1 MKKVLND
8 NDSNLAYKLCV
19 EYGKSQA
26 KVAAFLGVGQA
37 TISRIIRSQLQMQKE
52 LVQEENT
59 LVSQAER
66 EEGLK

>member
-8 NDSNLAYKLCV
+8 TDSNLAYKLCV

-37 TISRIIRSQLQMQKE
+37 TISRIIRSQLQMQKNWFKKKIR
-52 LVQEENT
+52 LFHK
-59 LVSQAER
+59 LKER
-66 EEGLK
+66 RD

>member
-8 NDSNLAYKLCV
+8 TDSNLAYKLCV

-37 TISRIIRSQLQMQKE
+37 TISRIIHSQIQMQKE
-52 LVQEENT
+52 LVQEQKE
-59 LVSQAER
+59 LISQADR
-66 EEGLK
+66 EERLK

>member
-8 NDSNLAYKLCV
+8 TESNLAYKRCG
-19 EYGKSQA
+19 EYGKAQA

>member
-8 NDSNLAYKLCV
+8 TDSNLAYKLCV

-52 LVQEENT
+52 
-59 LVSQAER
+59 
-66 EEGLK
+66 

>member
-8 NDSNLAYKLCV
+8 TDSNLAYKLCV

-37 TISRIIRSQLQMQKE
+37 TISRIIRSQLQMH
-52 LVQEENT
+52 T